1 MEIDPFE
8 YGDEFQWRSPNH
20 GPRPKGAQIRVI
32 VLHADADT
40 KGVGTL
46 KYLTTKGVPASYH
59 GLIAPSGTWYQ
70 LVDESR
76 RAWHAG
82 KSEWNG
88 VTDVNSVSLGLAF
101 DNPQDGVTPLTAA
114 QIRVAKAIIQG
125 WLAKYPTIEAI
136 VTHKEIAPSRR
147 ADPHRAPNFWRDDW
161 TLDALAP

>member
-1 MEIDPFE
+1 ME
-8 YGDEFQWRSPNH
+8 YGGELDWRSPNF
-20 GPRPKGAQIRVI
+20 GKRPANAKIRLI

-46 KYLTTKGVPASYH
+46 RYLCTPKVPASYH

-70 LVDESR
+70 LVDAKH

-88 VTDVNSVSLGLAF
+88 VTDVNSISLGLAF

-114 QIRVAKAIIQG
+114 QIRVAKAVIQG
-125 WLAKYPTIEAI
+125 WLHRYPTIEAI

-147 ADPHRAPNFWRDDW
+147 QDPHLAPNFHRDDW
-161 TLDALAP
+161 TLDAIRAG